1 MGRERARGGGEARGR
16 RNSDSK
22 SNTVFVLVL
31 DTVFWEVIQFGLHF
45 RNVLNATY
53 NYSYNFRNSVSKV
66 TRFSCYF

>member
-1 MGRERARGGGEARGR
+1 MGWRGGEGR

-53 NYSYNFRNSVSKV
+53 NYSYKIRKQCF
-66 TRFSCYF
+66 